1 MQPNDIT
8 FFQRFQDDILAGR
21 KTITIRDESE
31 SHFKTGDVLRVG
43 RFEDDGYFC
52 TIEVTATSTVT
63 LDTLTEKHAEQE
75 NMTLTELKKVIADI
89 YPGQTQLIVL
99 PKGQRFAKFQRTG
112 QRAKMSGAEM
122 GKRTTRFLM
131 EHQRLQ
137 PRRTQPRQKFLVPG
151 NVALR

>member
-21 KTITIRDESE
+21 KTITIRDETE

-75 NMTLTELKKVIADI
+75 NMTLTELKKVIAGI
-89 YPGQTQLIVL
+89 IPV
-99 PKGQRFAKFQRTG
+99 RHSF
-112 QRAKMSGAEM
+112 M
-122 GKRTTRFLM
+122 
-131 EHQRLQ
+131 
-137 PRRTQPRQKFLVPG
+137 
-151 NVALR
+151 

>member
-21 KTITIRDESE
+21 KTITICDESE

-75 NMTLTELKKVIADI
+75 NMTLTELIKVIADI
-89 YPGQTQLIVL
+89 YPGQTQFYVIEFKCL
-99 PKGQRFAKFQRTG
+99 
-112 QRAKMSGAEM
+112 
-122 GKRTTRFLM
+122 
-131 EHQRLQ
+131 
-137 PRRTQPRQKFLVPG
+137 
-151 NVALR
+151 